1 MMMMRMLEM
10 SGSHTK
16 TGGEQYR
23 WKQVAYMANRCQA
36 HTPRGEI
43 KSTGS
48 TLKLE
53 LLVEEPDMN

>member
-1 MMMMRMLEM
+1 MMKRMLEM
-10 SGSHTK
+10 LGSHTK

-23 WKQVAYMANRCQA
+23 WKQGVYMASRCQG

-53 LLVEEPDMN
+53 LLVEEADTT